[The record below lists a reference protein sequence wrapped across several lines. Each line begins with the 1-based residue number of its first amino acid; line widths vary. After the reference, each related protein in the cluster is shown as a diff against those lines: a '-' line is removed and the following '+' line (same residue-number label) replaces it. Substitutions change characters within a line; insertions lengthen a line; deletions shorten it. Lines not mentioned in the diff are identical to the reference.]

1 MSTTY
6 TARMII
12 GVEYSDLLEELKNL
26 DDNDMYDF
34 AENSG
39 LIMCFQ
45 WYDCGLDGLVLGKE
59 IDNCILEENLE
70 EWLVTVK
77 EAFKE
82 VKEILGPDTTVKLI
96 ASSDIY

>member
-12 GVEYSDLLEELKNL
+12 GVEYSDLSEELKDL
-26 DDNDMYDF
+26 EDDIYDF
-34 AENSG
+34 VNNAG
-39 LIMCFQ
+39 LTVCFQ
-45 WYDCGLDGLVLGKE
+45 WYDCGRDGLVLGKE
-59 IDNCILEENLE
+59 IDNCILEEDLGC
-70 EWLVTVK
+70 WLVTVK

-96 ASSDIY
+96 ASADIY